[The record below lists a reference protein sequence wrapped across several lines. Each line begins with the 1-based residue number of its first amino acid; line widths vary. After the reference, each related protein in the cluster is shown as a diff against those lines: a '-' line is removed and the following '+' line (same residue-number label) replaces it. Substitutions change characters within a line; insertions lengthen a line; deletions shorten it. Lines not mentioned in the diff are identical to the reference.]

1 MPNKFAPQGI
11 VAQSFS
17 HTSLQTAVQGDLVQ
31 MAGDFE
37 VATATNARP
46 IGRII
51 TIDYHTQLCV
61 VELFSAQ
68 IFELTIGATAVVA
81 GNWVKPSAANTVI
94 PGTGF
99 DGLSFAIALNGGAP
113 GAITSVVA
121 L

>member
-17 HTSLQTAVQGDLVQ
+17 HASLETAVQDDLVQ
-31 MAGDFE
+31 LVGDFE
-37 VATATNARP
+37 VNTATNARP

-51 TIDYHTQLCV
+51 TIDYHTLLVV

-68 IFELTIGATAVVA
+68 IFELTVGATAVVA
-81 GNWVKPSAANTVI
+81 GNQVKVSAANTVI
-94 PGTGF
+94 PGANG
-99 DGLSFAIALNGGAP
+99 DGLSFGQALNGGAT
-113 GAITSVVA
+113 GSIITVVA